1 MHYSQPTADARQIIR
16 TLRVMRGFAS
26 DRALAAAAGVNQPTL
41 ARYLAGT
48 SETMEVGNF
57 MAIAHTLGVTISE
70 LLGEVLGAFGF
81 EVYAG
86 GAVGFSFCTLSL
98 QPPANFRVPRG
109 FFQRLHLLLQP
120 LDLPLQFLQPLGSR
134 FATAS
139 GAR

>member
-70 LLGEVLGAFGF
+70 LLGEVP
-81 EVYAG
+81 
-86 GAVGFSFCTLSL
+86 LSNGSTVREIAKVMARMTPD
-98 QPPANFRVPRG
+98 QQ
-109 FFQRLHLLLQP
+109 QRLLRVGRALADEEAP
-120 LDLPLQFLQPLGSR
+120 P
-134 FATAS
+134 
-139 GAR
+139 